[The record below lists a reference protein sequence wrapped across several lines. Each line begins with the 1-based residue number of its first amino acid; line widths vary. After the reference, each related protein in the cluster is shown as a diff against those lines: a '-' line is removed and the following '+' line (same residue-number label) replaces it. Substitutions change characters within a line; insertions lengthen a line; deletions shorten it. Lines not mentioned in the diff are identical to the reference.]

1 MKLSD
6 KYVGDKKSCRRFCF
20 LYHILVC
27 AFILEGC
34 SNYHGAEEI
43 KTPKNVVYT
52 EGAAENMEI
61 DSTVESESESQMEP
75 ESEPEPEIVEADCQH
90 ISTN

>member
-1 MKLSD
+1 MFPISYIGLCVYSGRLFELS
-6 KYVGDKKSCRRFCF
+6 C
-20 LYHILVC
+20 
-27 AFILEGC
+27 
-34 SNYHGAEEI
+34 AEEI